1 MAGDR
6 EASRPDR
13 RRLLGW
19 VLAVGAVLVV
29 LVELVNLVRALAG
42 DADPLETGALWT
54 ILLMILVTFG
64 TVGAIGWGL
73 YRAIRQTS
81 REGGERTGDDEA
93 DR

>member
-1 MAGDR
+1 MPGDR
-6 EASRPDR
+6 EATRPDR

-19 VLAVGAVLVV
+19 VLAVGAVVVV
-29 LVELVNLVRALAG
+29 LVELASLVRALAG
-42 DADPLETGALWT
+42 GADPLETGALWT

-73 YRAIRQTS
+73 FRAIRDGS
-81 REGGERTGDDEA
+81 GEGPEPSEDAGA